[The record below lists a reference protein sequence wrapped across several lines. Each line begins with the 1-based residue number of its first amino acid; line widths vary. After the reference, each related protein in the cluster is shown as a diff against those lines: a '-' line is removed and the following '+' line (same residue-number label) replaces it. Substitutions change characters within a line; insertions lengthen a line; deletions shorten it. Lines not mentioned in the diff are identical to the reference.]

1 MQTIICK
8 DFDAMSKWA
17 ADKVAEEIRRKPDAL
32 ISFPGGDTPLGMV
45 HEFARMV
52 NAGEVDI
59 SKARFVMLDEWVGL
73 NENDE
78 GSCARFMKDNLFD
91 LLEKPFAEVCL
102 FDGRAA
108 DIEAERA
115 KHEAFI
121 KEHGPITVSVLG
133 IGMNGHLGFN
143 ESGVDFS
150 LSSHIIPLHPVTRQ
164 VMSKYFGGRE
174 LPLTHGITQGIAQI
188 MAADTVLV
196 IANGAKKADIVRRAI
211 EEPVTNEVPASVIQ
225 NHPNGYFV
233 LDEAAAADLKK

>member
-17 ADKVAEEIRRKPDAL
+17 AEKVAEEIRRKPDAL

-52 NAGEVDI
+52 NVGEIDI

-91 LLEKPFAEVCL
+91 RLEKPFTEVCL
-102 FDGRAA
+102 FDGRAD

-164 VMSKYFGGRE
+164 VMSKYFGGRQ

>member
-45 HEFARMV
+45 REFARMV

-102 FDGRAA
+102 FDGRAD

>member
-17 ADKVAEEIRRKPDAL
+17 AEKVAEEIRRKPDAL

-52 NAGEVDI
+52 NAGEIDI

-91 LLEKPFAEVCL
+91 RLEKPFAEVCL
-102 FDGRAA
+102 FDGRAD

-164 VMSKYFGGRE
+164 VMSKYFGGRQ

>member
-8 DFDAMSKWA
+8 GFDAMSKWA
-17 ADKVAEEIRRKPDAL
+17 AEKVAEELRRKPDAL

-52 NAGEVDI
+52 NVGEVDI

-102 FDGRAA
+102 FNGRAD

-121 KEHGPITVSVLG
+121 REHGPITVSVLG

-174 LPLTHGITQGIAQI
+174 LLLTHGITQGIAQI
-188 MAADTVLV
+188 MAADTILV

-233 LDEAAAADLKK
+233 LDEAAAADLK

>member
-17 ADKVAEEIRRKPDAL
+17 AEKVAEEIRRKPDAL

-52 NAGEVDI
+52 NAGEIDI

-78 GSCARFMKDNLFD
+78 GSCARFMKDSLFD
-91 LLEKPFAEVCL
+91 RLEKPFAEVCL
-102 FDGRAA
+102 FDGRAD

-164 VMSKYFGGRE
+164 VMSKYFGGRQ

>member
-8 DFDAMSKWA
+8 DFDAMSKWT

-164 VMSKYFGGRE
+164 VMSKYFGGRQ

-233 LDEAAAADLKK
+233 LDEAAASDLKK

>member
-17 ADKVAEEIRRKPDAL
+17 AEKVAEEIRRKPDAL

-52 NAGEVDI
+52 NAGETDI

-91 LLEKPFAEVCL
+91 RLEKPFAEVCL
-102 FDGRAA
+102 FDGRAD

-164 VMSKYFGGRE
+164 VMSKYFGGRQ

>member
-1 MQTIICK
+1 
-8 DFDAMSKWA
+8 MSKWA

>member
-1 MQTIICK
+1 
-8 DFDAMSKWA
+8 MSKWT

-164 VMSKYFGGRE
+164 VMSKYFGGRQ

-233 LDEAAAADLKK
+233 LDEAAASDLKK

>member
-17 ADKVAEEIRRKPDAL
+17 AEKVAEELRRKPDAL

-45 HEFARMV
+45 REFSRMV

-102 FDGRAA
+102 FNGRAD

-121 KEHGPITVSVLG
+121 REHGPITVSVLG

-225 NHPNGYFV
+225 NHPNGYFA